1 MKSKQPPFLPYID
14 SSAFAA
20 LPRCLLVF
28 FTFCL
33 FCLSCTRPI
42 TTSDG
47 GLGIPIKLANAE
59 YPLDIFYENQPTT
72 RPYTALGPVK
82 VEKEVP
88 LNAAQTKDNRMIYR
102 GNNEEQKRALLDQ
115 LIIQGVGM
123 GAHALINVRYK
134 YYTAKDYQGFVME
147 GTAVKYGNQ
156 N

>member
-1 MKSKQPPFLPYID
+1 MKPKRYI
-14 SSAFAA
+14 A
-20 LPRCLLVF
+20 L
-28 FTFCL
+28 FTFL
-33 FCLSCTRPI
+33 LLTLLYACTRPI
-42 TTSDG
+42 TTPNG
-47 GLGIPIKLANAE
+47 GLGIPIKLANAD
-59 YPLDIFYENQPTT
+59 YPIDIFYENQPTA

-88 LNAAQTKDNRMIYR
+88 LNTAQTSKEGRMIYR

-115 LIIQGVGM
+115 LILQGIGM

-156 N
+156 